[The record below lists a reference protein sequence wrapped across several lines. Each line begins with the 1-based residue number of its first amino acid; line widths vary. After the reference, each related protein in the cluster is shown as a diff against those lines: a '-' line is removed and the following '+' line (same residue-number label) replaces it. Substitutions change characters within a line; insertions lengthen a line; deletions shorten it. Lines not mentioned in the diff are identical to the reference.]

1 MVPSL
6 LRPALLALLALMFSV
21 SGAHAD
27 SREVVDAFG
36 DTVTIPAQPQRI
48 LTLSEIDLDIA
59 LTLGVQPV
67 GAINGRG
74 QSTPPR
80 YLMDR
85 ADDLN
90 IVGDLGNPNLE
101 KVLELQPD
109 LILTSQDRPE
119 MLELLR
125 SIAPTVVTSQW
136 GTPWKQT
143 LAKVGE
149 VLQREDEA
157 AEFLAQYDDRI
168 QQVRTRLADHQGDT
182 ISVVRWNPKGP
193 AYMFRD
199 SFASKIARELG
210 LVRPDHQQDEGYT
223 HSLTLSLESLNLL
236 DADWLVIGTLS
247 NTGDAVDA
255 MTEALATPAFAQLE
269 AVQSGHYTAVDGSL
283 WTSTGGPLAALQVI
297 RDIESLITGQSD

>member
-1 MVPSL
+1 MVTSL
-6 LRPALLALLALMFSV
+6 LRPALLALMFSV

-80 YLMDR
+80 YLLDR
-85 ADDLN
+85 ADNLN

-269 AVQSGHYTAVDGSL
+269 AVQSGHYTAADGSL